1 MAVRNKQAKAI
12 IISSLAKADIIEI
25 LNYLS
30 QTWGEKVADEFLEKL
45 NTFYFLVSINPRLFG
60 FYNKQKNI
68 RKYLISKQNII
79 YYRNK
84 IKEIQII
91 TVFDT
96 RQNPA
101 KLKKILK

>member
-12 IISSLAKADIIEI
+12 IISPLAKADIIEI

-68 RKYLISKQNII
+68 RKYLQNII
-79 YYRNK
+79 YYGNK

-101 KLKKILK
+101 N

>member
-12 IISSLAKADIIEI
+12 IISPLAKADIIEI

-68 RKYLISKQNII
+68 RKYLQNII
-79 YYRNK
+79 YYGNK